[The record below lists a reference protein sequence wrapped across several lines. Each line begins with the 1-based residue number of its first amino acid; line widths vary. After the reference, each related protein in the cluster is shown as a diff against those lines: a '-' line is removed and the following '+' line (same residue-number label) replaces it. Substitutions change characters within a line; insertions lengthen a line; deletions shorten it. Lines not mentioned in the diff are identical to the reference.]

1 MVQDIRPSTS
11 YNPLFMQWLGV
22 RMPCCMFLCI
32 DSSSI
37 LSGFPLVA
45 FCHHQRL
52 KMGFWPRL
60 LLCGVFA
67 VCLSGVAHA
76 EDDEAVEA
84 KEEATPAVET
94 DKIIDGFS
102 AADREKMT
110 DGSEKHE
117 FQAEVSRLMD
127 IIINSLYTDKQVFLR
142 ELISNAAD
150 ALEKARF
157 HSVQDESFLGDTKDL
172 EVKLEHDA
180 DAKTISIIDTGVG
193 MTKADLIN
201 NLGTV
206 AKSGTTN
213 FLEAMAEGADA
224 NLIGQFGVG
233 FYSAFLV
240 ADKVSVTSKCNDD
253 PVQHVWESSADASF
267 VVVDDPRG
275 NTLGRGS
282 RVTLH
287 LKEDAHDYLSE
298 DKLKEMAKKYSQ
310 FIQFP
315 IYVKVKKEVDADT
328 EEDDDDKDDDEEE
341 KKDDVETKDDD
352 EKEEEEEE
360 KKPKK
365 KTVFEWEQVNTQ
377 KAIWLRAKEDVTEEE
392 YNEFYKGISKD
403 YLDPL
408 AYTHFNAEGEIEFKS
423 ILYLPKKAPFD
434 MMDNYWGKKSEVKLY
449 VRRVLVAEKFEDL
462 LPRYLNFVRGIVDS
476 DDLPLNVS
484 REQLQQNKIMKVISK
499 KLVRKVLELMKKLA
513 KEEDAGD
520 DEDEE
525 KDDEEKEEKEEK
537 KEDSEEKKDKKDE
550 ESTWAKFYKEFNK
563 NLKMGCYEDDSN
575 RSKISKLLRFSTTK
589 SEDKDIS
596 LDKYLDRMQESQES
610 IYYMSGDNMEVM
622 KKAPALQVFK
632 KKDIEVLMLSDHL
645 DEPCIQKLADYEGK
659 KFVSIQKAD
668 VKLDETEE
676 EKKKFSKL
684 KDMYKPLTDWW
695 KEKLTDYTEK
705 GAMKDAGVKIEKVEL
720 SKRLTESPVVVVTS
734 QFGYSAQQEKI
745 MKAQAFQ
752 NKDQMGMMAGRK
764 TLEVNAN
771 HPVIVDLLSKVKGDK
786 EDATALDTA
795 QVLFQTAL
803 IESGYEIADPSAL
816 VNRVYR
822 LMSKE
827 LGVDPDAPI
836 KEIEVPEEEEEA
848 DEDDKD
854 DSDSEKE
861 DEESKPEEGEK
872 AEL

>member
-1 MVQDIRPSTS
+1 
-11 YNPLFMQWLGV
+11 
-22 RMPCCMFLCI
+22 
-32 DSSSI
+32 
-37 LSGFPLVA
+37 
-45 FCHHQRL
+45 
-52 KMGFWPRL
+52 
-60 LLCGVFA
+60 
-67 VCLSGVAHA
+67 
-76 EDDEAVEA
+76 
-84 KEEATPAVET
+84 
-94 DKIIDGFS
+94 
-102 AADREKMT
+102 MT
-110 DGSEKHE
+110 EGSEKHE

-142 ELISNAAD
+142 ELVSNAAD

-172 EVKLEHDA
+172 EIKLEHDPE
-180 DAKTISIIDTGVG
+180 AKTLTIIDTGVG
-193 MTKADLIN
+193 MSKSDLIN

-213 FLEAMAEGADA
+213 FLEAMAEGGYA
-224 NLIGQFGVG
+224 NLIGQLGVG

-240 ADKVSVTSKCNDD
+240 ADKVTVTSKCNED

-267 VVVDDPRG
+267 TVVEDPRG

-287 LKEDAHDYLSE
+287 LKEDAHDYLAE
-298 DKLKEMAKKYSQ
+298 DKLKDASKKYSQ

-315 IYVKVKKEVDADT
+315 IYVKVKKEVDVEAD
-328 EEDDDDKDDDEEE
+328 EDDDDDESEDEEE
-341 KKDDVETKDDD
+341 KDDVETKDEE
-352 EKEEEEEE
+352 EKEEEE
-360 KKPKK
+360 KKPAKPTK
-365 KTVFEWEQVNTQ
+365 KTVYEWEQVNTQ
-377 KAIWLRAKEDVTEEE
+377 KAIWMRAKEDVTEEE
-392 YNEFYKGISKD
+392 YSEFYKSISKD
-403 YLDPL
+403 FLDPL
-408 AYTHFNAEGEIEFKS
+408 VYTHFNAEGEIEFKS
-423 ILYLPKKAPFD
+423 ILFLPKKAPFD
-434 MMDNYWGKKSEVKLY
+434 MMDNYWTKKSEVKLY
-449 VRRVLVAEKFEDL
+449 VRRVLVAEKFEEL
-462 LPRYLNFVRGIVDS
+462 LPRYLNFVRGVVDS

-499 KLVRKVLELMKKLA
+499 KLVRKILELMKKLA
-513 KEEDAGD
+513 KEDDSGEDD
-520 DEDEE
+520 DE
-525 KDDEEKEEKEEK
+525 
-537 KEDSEEKKDKKDE
+537 KKDE
-550 ESTWAKFYKEFNK
+550 ESTWSKFYKEFNK

-589 SEDKDIS
+589 SGDKDIS

-622 KKAPALQVFK
+622 KKSPALQVFS

-676 EKKKFSKL
+676 EKKRFTKV

-695 KEKLTDYTEK
+695 KESLTEFTEK
-705 GAMKDAGVKIEKVEL
+705 GAMKDAGVKIEKVEI

-734 QFGYSAQQEKI
+734 QFGYSAQQEKV

-752 NKDQMGMMAGRK
+752 NKDQIGMMSGRK
-764 TLEVNAN
+764 TLELNPN
-771 HPVIVDLLSKVKGDK
+771 HPVIVDLLSKVKASKD
-786 EDATALDTA
+786 DAAAMDTA

-803 IESGYEIADPSAL
+803 IESGFEIADPSAL

-827 LGVDPDAPI
+827 LGVDPDAPM
-836 KEIEVPEEEEEA
+836 KEVEVPEEEEEEEA
-848 DEDDKD
+848 EEEEEEEEEED
-854 DSDSEKE
+854 EKE
-861 DEESKPEEGEK
+861 DKEE
-872 AEL
+872 L

>member
-1 MVQDIRPSTS
+1 MCMWRRI
-11 YNPLFMQWLGV
+11 LLLGV
-22 RMPCCMFLCI
+22 FGASL
-32 DSSSI
+32 
-37 LSGFPLVA
+37 
-45 FCHHQRL
+45 HT
-52 KMGFWPRL
+52 
-60 LLCGVFA
+60 
-67 VCLSGVAHA
+67 VCA
-76 EDDEAVEA
+76 EDTADEKLV
-84 KEEATPAVET
+84 
-94 DKIIDGFS
+94 DGFS
-102 AADREKMT
+102 DDDRAKMS

-142 ELISNAAD
+142 EIISNAAD

-157 HSVQDESFLGDTKDL
+157 HSVQDDSFLGERKDL
-172 EVKLEHDA
+172 EIKVEHDP
-180 DAKTISIIDTGVG
+180 DAKTISIIDSGIG
-193 MTKADLIN
+193 MSKADLIN

-213 FLEAMAEGADA
+213 FLEAMADGADS

-240 ADKVSVTSKCNDD
+240 ADRISVTSKCNDD

-267 VVVDDPRG
+267 SVVDDPRG
-275 NTLGRGS
+275 NTLGRGT

-287 LKEDAHDYLSE
+287 LKEDAHDYLKE
-298 DKLKEMAKKYSQ
+298 EKLKETAKKYSQ

-315 IYVKVKKEVDADT
+315 IYVKTKKEIDADL
-328 EEDDDDKDDDEEE
+328 EEDDDEEDSDDSDTEDDEE
-341 KKDDVETKDDD
+341 KD
-352 EKEEEEEE
+352 EEEE
-360 KKPKK
+360 KKPTK

-392 YNEFYKGISKD
+392 YNDFYKSISKD

-423 ILYLPKKAPFD
+423 VLFLPKKAPHD
-434 MMDNYWGKKSEVKLY
+434 MMDNYWTKRSEVKLY
-449 VRRVLVAEKFEDL
+449 VRRVLVAEKFEEL
-462 LPRYLNFVRGIVDS
+462 LPRYMNFVRGVVDS

-513 KEEDAGD
+513 KEEESD
-520 DEDEE
+520 DEEEDEE
-525 KDDEEKEEKEEK
+525 DEKDAEEKEEK
-537 KEDSEEKKDKKDE
+537 DDKVE

-575 RSKISKLLRFSTTK
+575 RSKLSKLLRFKSTK
-589 SEDKDIS
+589 SETTQIS
-596 LDKYLDRMQESQES
+596 LDKYLDRMSESQES
-610 IYYMSGDNMEVM
+610 IYYMSGDSIDTM
-622 KKAPALQVFK
+622 KKAPVLQIFK
-632 KKDIEVLMLSDHL
+632 KKDLEVLMFDDHL

-668 VKLDETEE
+668 VKLDETDV

-695 KEKLTDYTEK
+695 KEKLNDLTEG
-705 GAMKDAGVKIEKVEL
+705 GAMKDSGVKIEGVAI
-720 SKRLTESPVVVVTS
+720 SKRLTDSPVVVVTS

-752 NKDQMGMMAGRK
+752 NKEQVGMMAGRK
-764 TLEVNAN
+764 TLEINPN
-771 HPVIVDLLSKVKGDK
+771 HPVVIDLLAKVKS
-786 EDATALDTA
+786 DAGNAAAMDTA

-803 IESGYEIADPSAL
+803 VESGYEIADPSAL
-816 VNRVYR
+816 VTRVYR

-827 LGVDPDAPI
+827 LGVDPDAPLQ
-836 KEIEVPEEEEEA
+836 EVEVPDDEEEEA
-848 DEDDKD
+848 EEEDA
-854 DSDSEKE
+854 EEE
-861 DEESKPEEGEK
+861 DEGAQRGEE
-872 AEL
+872 L